1 MRASR
6 AEDWRTRRDVRVYR
20 VAAGLFR
27 LGEECAA
34 HALRRQLVYPRKFLA
49 SRTGDAEGFDEVFK
63 VGLVLLDDVER
74 LDGGGE
80 VADFLLRQRPCKAE
94 LEVGG
99 LVAEDFLRVVVG
111 NSARDDADLAGA
123 ALDAVE
129 RRRFA
134 VFLERRD
141 ALGQYL
147 LAALRVR
154 GGHDVFRHVLLVGT
168 HLALGSLAGLDE
180 RLAVADARRY
190 AEEHRRVELFG
201 NLEGFL
207 DVVEA
212 LLAVGGLDHRNL
224 RVRGVEAVVLLV
236 LRAEK
241 ARVVRGHYHEAAVDA
256 RVGEREERVGRDVEA
271 DVLHRGE
278 RARTRYRSA
287 GRGLERDL
295 FVSRPLGI
303 DPGVLVRREVFENLR
318 RGRSGIRGGEV
329 QPGFPR
335 ASGRRLVSG
344 HYLPH

>member
-1 MRASR
+1 MRASG
-6 AEDWRTRRDVRVYR
+6 AEDGRTRRDVDVYR
-20 VAAGLFR
+20 VAAGLLR
-27 LGEECAA
+27 LGEEGAA
-34 HALRRQLVYPRKFLA
+34 HALRRQLVNPREFLA
-49 SRTGDAEGFDEVFK
+49 SRAGDAEGFDEVLK

-74 LDGGGE
+74 LDGCRE
-80 VADFLLRQRPCKAE
+80 VADFLLRQRPGEAE

-111 NSARDDADLAGA
+111 NAARDDADLARA

-168 HLALGSLAGLDE
+168 HLALYSLAGLDE

-236 LRAEK
+236 LRAE
-241 ARVVRGHYHEAAVDA
+241 
-256 RVGEREERVGRDVEA
+256 
-271 DVLHRGE
+271 
-278 RARTRYRSA
+278 
-287 GRGLERDL
+287 
-295 FVSRPLGI
+295 
-303 DPGVLVRREVFENLR
+303 
-318 RGRSGIRGGEV
+318 
-329 QPGFPR
+329 
-335 ASGRRLVSG
+335 
-344 HYLPH
+344 